1 MRLPEIKK
9 TRPRIPVLLFLLA
22 VLPLNAEEPLE
33 LGRKAFL
40 NNQPREAVSY
50 LSNAL
55 EAGGGTKNDY
65 NYLGI
70 AYQQLEEY
78 YKAVEVFQKG
88 IERTVPP
95 HSQLY
100 FNMGNNYFAAGD
112 LQGAERAYTQAI
124 AQGSSPNQ
132 AYLNRANT
140 RMKQEKY
147 TDAVSDYRY
156 YLLRVPDDPQRPVIE
171 ELISRVEAFQLSEAE
186 RKRMEEEQ
194 RRQEEERQRALL
206 ESVLKSLETT
216 KGDTVNLEA
225 DSEDVEGFE
234 MEFDIED

>member
-1 MRLPEIKK
+1 MRLPKIKR
-9 TRPRIPVLLFLLA
+9 TRRRYSALLFLLA
-22 VLPLNAEEPLE
+22 LLPLHAEDPLT
-33 LGRKAFL
+33 LGREAFL

-78 YKAVEVFQKG
+78 FKAVEAFQKG

-95 HSQLY
+95 HGQLY

-112 LQGAERAYTQAI
+112 FQGAERAYTQAI
-124 AQGSSPNQ
+124 SQGTSPNH

-140 RMKQEKY
+140 RMKLEKF

-156 YLLRVPDDPQRPVIE
+156 FLLRVPDDPQRPVIE
-171 ELISRVEAFQLSEAE
+171 ELIGRVEAFQLSEAD

-216 KGDTVNLEA
+216 KEDTVNLEA
-225 DSEDVEGFE
+225 ESEDVEGFE